1 MRSLRNKRR
10 ESKSLTSSNSGA
22 DCDSEGFP
30 GARPQNLRNYRR
42 GYGVHK
48 QLGCGFLE
56 PVYQE
61 ALAVEFSK
69 RAILFDREVTLP
81 IFYKDIRLDT
91 PYRVDFICSKEVAVE
106 LKALAKLSGTE
117 AAQFI
122 NYLKASG
129 LEIGVLLNFGVR
141 SLKYRRFILSNSKK
155 SV

>member
-1 MRSLRNKRR
+1 MPTVIVKDFTQRDPR
-10 ESKSLTSSNSGA
+10 TYAIIGA
-22 DCDSEGFP
+22 AME
-30 GARPQNLRNYRR
+30 
-42 GYGVHK
+42 VHK

-61 ALAVEFSK
+61 ARAVEFLK
-69 RAILFDREVTLP
+69 QAISFDREVTLP
-81 IFYKDIRLDT
+81 IFYKNIRLAT

-117 AAQFI
+117 EAQLI

-129 LEIGVLLNFGVR
+129 LEIGVLLNFGAR
-141 SLKYRRFILSNSKK
+141 SLEYGHFILSNSKK